1 MSVNIFNEEAAEEK
15 ADNARLSSFVGALAV
30 GDLVKSTLGPK
41 GMNKILQSVS
51 SGDTNVTN
59 DGVPILKATQLDNA
73 DAADDTS
80 STLSFLHASR
90 AAFFLRQIERLASDA
105 SAKAHLKITSNIK

>member
-1 MSVNIFNEEAAEEK
+1 
-15 ADNARLSSFVGALAV
+15 VGALAL

-90 AAFFLRQIERLASDA
+90 AAFF
-105 SAKAHLKITSNIK
+105 